1 LPRGPWFL
9 SCLLRFRSICWRKK
23 GLALDVNLMG
33 VVFLFRVL
41 DGCAACCAGV
51 CFLACFSCLSFSF
64 CNISCHDM
72 EETLLLSS
80 IANLVFIFLDLLF
93 SRFLQS
99 FFLSPLLQNS
109 CTLSFCSFPSFH
121 LLSHKIPEA
130 KAQISPKTT
139 TLTPRKPRRP
149 KKRED
154 KRNSKS
160 THLQLNPLHNPID
173 QFLRVRQ

>member
-1 LPRGPWFL
+1 
-9 SCLLRFRSICWRKK
+9 
-23 GLALDVNLMG
+23 MG
-33 VVFLFRVL
+33 VVFLFCVL
-41 DGCAACCAGV
+41 DGCAAWCAGV
-51 CFLACFSCLSFSF
+51 CVSWVDLSVFLSLF

-72 EETLLLSS
+72 GETLLLSS